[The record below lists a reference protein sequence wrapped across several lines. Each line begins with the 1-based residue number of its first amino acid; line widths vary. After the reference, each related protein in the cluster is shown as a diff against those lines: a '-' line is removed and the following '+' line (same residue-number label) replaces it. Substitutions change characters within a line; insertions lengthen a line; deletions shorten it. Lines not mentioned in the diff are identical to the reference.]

1 MGYRHCVSEPS
12 HRFEGFLAMLGNPQ
26 GLNSGLN
33 SKHDKMRRN
42 PLLENGCD
50 PGSNPGRSIERS
62 ETIRQDSGTSE
73 LAF

>member
-1 MGYRHCVSEPS
+1 LSKRQA
-12 HRFEGFLAMLGNPQ
+12 GFPRSVRKPAKLCYSDLIHPHA
-26 GLNSGLN
+26 
-33 SKHDKMRRN
+33 KTRRN

-62 ETIRQDSGTSE
+62 EIIWQGSGTSE